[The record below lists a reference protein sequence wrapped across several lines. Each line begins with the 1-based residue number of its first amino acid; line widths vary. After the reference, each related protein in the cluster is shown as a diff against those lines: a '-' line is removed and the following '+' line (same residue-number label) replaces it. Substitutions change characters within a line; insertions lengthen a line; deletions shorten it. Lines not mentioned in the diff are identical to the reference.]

1 MVMATEEGIIEKA
14 FENKAVVRIQ
24 RSSACAHCQSKG
36 ACEMLSDKEMLIE
49 VSNQLHAKDG
59 DRVEISLPARS
70 LLKMSLFVYFLPIVA
85 LVIGAVL
92 GGEFAGVFHLTST
105 MGSIG
110 GGAVFMAGA
119 YFLLKRL
126 NRGAEGSYEYQ
137 PQITRILDQCEVPS
151 TRL

>member
-24 RSSACAHCQSKG
+24 RNSACAHCQTKG
-36 ACEMLSDKEMLIE
+36 ACEMLSDKEMRIE
-49 VSNQLHAKDG
+49 VSNRLHAKDG
-59 DRVEISLPARS
+59 DRVEISIPTRS

-92 GGEFAGVFHLTST
+92 GGEFAEVFRLTPT
-105 MGSIG
+105 TGSIS
-110 GGAVFMAGA
+110 GGAVLMAAA
-119 YFLLKRL
+119 YFLLKHL
-126 NRGAEGSYEYQ
+126 NRGAEGRYDYQ
-137 PQITRILDQCEVPS
+137 PQITRILDQCELPS

>member
-36 ACEMLSDKEMLIE
+36 ACEMLSEKEMRIE
-49 VSNQLHAKDG
+49 VSNRIRAKDG
-59 DRVEISLPARS
+59 DRVEISIPTSS

-92 GGEFAGVFHLTST
+92 GGEFADVFRLTPT
-105 MGSIG
+105 MGSILAG
-110 GGAVFMAGA
+110 TVFMAAA

-126 NRGAEGSYEYQ
+126 NKSAEGRYEYQ
-137 PQITRILDQCEVPS
+137 PQITRILDQCELPS